1 MAVLNRAKTRKQK
14 DKKGAIPETIEGT
27 TNDFKLIE
35 LQKTYVITRI
45 HAIKYDVIHCKLA

>member
-35 LQKTYVITRI
+35 L
-45 HAIKYDVIHCKLA
+45 